1 MSGNRAGS
9 CVEPCP
15 SEPAPAEY
23 LAQPQEADAIH
34 WVEFH
39 FVTQTGHTI
48 QDDAGFTLIHPD
60 GHEEH
65 GVLSNG
71 GLERAGVPEGWYQMK
86 FSVIESCG
94 WSQTSVYGERA
105 VEMWVKTAGF
115 HAGSSVAFVVYRQFH
130 SRATPLA
137 QSRAEIQGGRATAKF
152 EYKQELREPPGGHFV
167 FSVVIGSKIAHSDV
181 LTILP
186 YPIESLRGTQQKLK
200 HLGYYSGPTD
210 GVHGQPTETAVRAF
224 QKDRAM
230 PEDGILDP
238 NTVAALGRE

>member
-1 MSGNRAGS
+1 
-9 CVEPCP
+9 
-15 SEPAPAEY
+15 
-23 LAQPQEADAIH
+23 
-34 WVEFH
+34 
-39 FVTQTGHTI
+39 
-48 QDDAGFTLIHPD
+48 
-60 GHEEH
+60 
-65 GVLSNG
+65 
-71 GLERAGVPEGWYQMK
+71 MK

-94 WSQTSVYGERA
+94 WSQTSVYGQRA

-186 YPIESLRGTQQKLK
+186 YPTESLRRT
-200 HLGYYSGPTD
+200 HR
-210 GVHGQPTETAVRAF
+210 TEKQRRH
-224 QKDRAM
+224 QS
-230 PEDGILDP
+230 
-238 NTVAALGRE
+238 AATGDAR